1 MTILPIT
8 DAIASLVSYNGSVG
22 EYAIFN
28 YGNDK
33 YICLGAFKTP
43 EEGKLTAHDCDV
55 IGKNAANYFLDIDV
69 KVDGTTYTVD
79 SEFVPTHYMKN
90 TDPVT
95 KLLGNIEYWYFQKV

>member
-8 DAIASLVSYNGSVG
+8 DDIANRISSVDTAG
-22 EYAIFN
+22 TYAVLEIDN
-28 YGNDK
+28 NK
-33 YICLGAFKTP
+33 YITYGAYKTP
-43 EEGKLTAHDCDV
+43 KEGELTAHDCDV